1 MYREHIG
8 DDMTLSHRRRCGAV
22 VRAPALLPFTGCIT
36 IIALVALLAG
46 CGEKPKPQP
55 PPPPKVTVAQPVHRM
70 VTDYLELTG
79 NTQAIYTVQLVARV
93 AGYLDE
99 VLFQDGQIVKKG
111 QPLFVIQRNTYEE
124 NLRRAEASIAQYRAQ
139 LLYAE
144 NQFDRYTTLIRDKAV
159 AQTDLDNWRYQRDL
173 AAANLRSAEA
183 QRDLA
188 KLDLDYTLVTAPFDG
203 RMDRRQVDAGN
214 LVGSGGSTVLASI
227 NQIDPIYVYFN
238 ISDYDLARLR
248 KAARG
253 IPGPSDSRKSLMQ
266 AGLPGEDGYPHE
278 GHLDFAAISLT
289 TTTGTLLMRGILPN
303 KDGTML
309 PGLYARV
316 RVPLERKEAFLV
328 SEVAVGHDQ
337 QGAYVFVVNEK
348 NVVERRGVKTGP
360 SVDALR
366 AIDDGL
372 TGKEWVVVNG
382 LLKVGPGRQVTPE
395 REGDTRPPEPGAKT
409 GR

>member
-1 MYREHIG
+1 
-8 DDMTLSHRRRCGAV
+8 
-22 VRAPALLPFTGCIT
+22 
-36 IIALVALLAG
+36 
-46 CGEKPKPQP
+46 
-55 PPPPKVTVAQPVHRM
+55 
-70 VTDYLELTG
+70 
-79 NTQAIYTVQLVARV
+79 
-93 AGYLDE
+93 
-99 VLFQDGQIVKKG
+99 
-111 QPLFVIQRNTYEE
+111 
-124 NLRRAEASIAQYRAQ
+124 LRRAEASIAQYRAQ

-303 KDGTML
+303 KDGTIL

-366 AIDDGL
+366 AIDEGL
-372 TGKEWVVVNG
+372 TGKEWVIVNG

>member
-1 MYREHIG
+1 VYREHIG

-36 IIALVALLAG
+36 ITALVALLAG

-303 KDGTML
+303 KDGTIL

-366 AIDDGL
+366 AIDEGL
-372 TGKEWVVVNG
+372 TGKEWVIVNG

>member
-22 VRAPALLPFTGCIT
+22 VRAPALLPFTGGIT

-70 VTDYLELTG
+70 VSDYLELTG

-303 KDGTML
+303 KDGTIL